1 MKMFKC
7 LFLLFCLIASLYAAD
22 WTGSTSEPKST
33 KEIEGKTFYMI
44 TSAEELA

>member
-1 MKMFKC
+1 MFKC